1 MERGDHVDIVQIGG
15 SSLIG
20 QVDRVLQRQ
29 IPDREGFIFGIA
41 GVYTAF
47 VLVVKLGKTGC
58 HLSASR
64 SRCGNDNE
72 RACRFDV
79 FVLSISLIAYD
90 QRYIVRVARNCV
102 VNVNRDAE
110 LLQSLFKGICAVLAG
125 ILGNYYASDVEAASA
140 ELVDQTEYITV
151 VGDAEVT
158 ADFVFLNI
166 GCGNCHNNLGLI
178 GKLHQHAQFCVRC
191 KARKNAGCVEIVEQ
205 LSTEFQIQLVVKLV
219 DAVADVLGLHF
230 QVFFI
235 VKSNF
240 HGIFLP
246 FFHGICL
253 KETDHSCRDDA
264 KFSPLGSEE
273 LQTTDFILL

>member
-1 MERGDHVDIVQIGG
+1 MRI
-15 SSLIG
+15 
-20 QVDRVLQRQ
+20 
-29 IPDREGFIFGIA
+29 
-41 GVYTAF
+41 
-47 VLVVKLGKTGC
+47 
-58 HLSASR
+58 
-64 SRCGNDNE
+64 
-72 RACRFDV
+72 
-79 FVLSISLIAYD
+79 
-90 QRYIVRVARNCV
+90 ARNRV

-110 LLQSLFKGICAVLAG
+110 LLQSLFERVCAVLAG
-125 ILGNYYASDVEAASA
+125 VLGDDNASDIEAASA
-140 ELVDQTEYITV
+140 ELVDQTEHVAVI
-151 VGDAEVT
+151 GDAEVT

-166 GCGNCHNNLGLI
+166 GCGNCHYNLCLVGE
-178 GKLHQHAQFCVRC
+178 LHQHAQFRVRC
-191 KARKNAGCVEIVEQ
+191 KARQNAGCVEIVEQ
-205 LSTEFQIQLVVKLV
+205 LSAEFQIQLVVKLV